1 MELDQLYTD
10 KLYQFVQDHLQ
21 EDPAL
26 LLFKYHGSTDFDL
39 KEAVQQVAARQ
50 KARTKLPLWT
60 AHPKVIFPA
69 SLSLEQSSSE
79 LTALFKAR
87 FVQGHT
93 LIDLTGGFGVDAYFL
108 GKNFNEVTYIERQEK
123 LAEIVAHNFNLLS
136 NNSCKF
142 QVLGTDS
149 MEFLKQTDRMFD
161 WLYIDPA
168 RRGSN
173 NQKLY
178 QLADCE
184 PNVGLNWNLMK
195 EKTNNILI
203 KASPMLDIKAVLSE
217 IPDVQQIWVVAVK
230 NEVKEVLLIWENGVN
245 ETAVKISAFDLS
257 AEKEQRFDFTFE
269 EEESIEVKYA
279 FPQEFLIE
287 PNAAIMKAGGFKSFA
302 LRHGLNKLHPNS
314 HLYTA
319 PQIPEEIPGRIF
331 KIIQEIKLDKKK
343 LRQLFPWGKVNVMVR
358 NHPLKAK
365 DLKKKYGLKDGG
377 SDFLIAT
384 TTMEGKARAFWCERV
399 D

>member
-1 MELDQLYTD
+1 M
-10 KLYQFVQDHLQ
+10 QDHLQ

-39 KEAVQQVAARQ
+39 KEAVQQITARQ
-50 KARTKLPLWT
+50 KARTKLPSWT

-87 FVQGHT
+87 LVQEHT

-108 GKNFNEVTYIERQEK
+108 GKKFDEVTYIERHEK

-142 QVLGTDS
+142 QVLATDS

-168 RRGSN
+168 RRGRN

-178 QLADCE
+178 RLADCE
-184 PNVGLNWNLMK
+184 PEVVSNWNLMK

-203 KASPMLDIKAVLSE
+203 KTSPMLDIKAVLSE
-217 IPDVQQIWVVAVK
+217 IPDVQQVLVVAVK
-230 NEVKEVLLIWENGVN
+230 NEVKEVLLIWENSGN

-287 PNAAIMKAGGFKSFA
+287 PNVAIMKAGGFKSFA
-302 LRHGLNKLHPNS
+302 FGYGLNKLHRNT

-319 PQIPEEIPGRIF
+319 LQISEEIPGRIF

-343 LRQLFPWGKVNVMVR
+343 LKRLFPLGKVNVIVR

-377 SDFLIAT
+377 ADFLIAT